1 VPHTCRYIMTEQMQQ
16 LQKLHEAQSNEMK
29 KVQEQM
35 GKLAENM
42 SQYYQQKLEN
52 DMVLKE
58 LKLLSDDSTVFKRV
72 GPCLIK
78 QDMFEAT
85 SNVEKRIDYIT
96 QELTRIEGQKK
107 NLEDKRNKLQK
118 ALVKTQEDVQHI
130 VKSMEA
136 AAGAND

>member
-1 VPHTCRYIMTEQMQQ
+1 MTEQMQQ